1 MRRHT
6 NLSLLA
12 GLGFALF
19 LPACSRDPKPGT
31 PEAAA
36 AGERMVRSMSD
47 TLARAKTLT
56 FESSERIEVIAP
68 SGEKRSL
75 HFSRKVAVRR
85 PDALYFELLAEGGEA
100 FHLAA
105 YYRGRTLV
113 LRDLLDG
120 TWAQTEV
127 PGSIDEM
134 LDAVILQ
141 FGLPVPVGD
150 VISSSPY
157 DAIIGSSARGGLV
170 AWDTVDQIPGAELAY
185 ADAVVGVR
193 LWLPRSGPPLPR
205 RLEIN
210 YKQSPVPLVTQLNFS
225 NWKLDVPLP
234 EDTFAFQ
241 PSPNSRTAAFGD
253 LVSRMVARTLPQE
266 AHANSPAP
274 SDSKAAKGSGE
285 RQQF

>member
-1 MRRHT
+1 M
-6 NLSLLA
+6 SDSLA
-12 GLGFALF
+12 G
-19 LPACSRDPKPGT
+19 
-31 PEAAA
+31 
-36 AGERMVRSMSD
+36 
-47 TLARAKTLT
+47 AKTLT

-85 PDALYFELLAEGGEA
+85 PDALYFELLGESGEA

-105 YYRGRTLV
+105 YYRGRNLV
-113 LRDLLDG
+113 LRDLRDG

-141 FGLPVPVGD
+141 FGLPVPIGD
-150 VISSSPY
+150 LVSSSPY
-157 DAIIGSSARGGLV
+157 EAILGSSAQGGLV
-170 AWDTVDQIPGAELAY
+170 AWGTVDGVPCAESAY
-185 ADAVVGVR
+185 ADSVVGVR
-193 LWLPRSGPPLPR
+193 LWIPRSGPTLPR
-205 RLEIN
+205 RLEIH
-210 YKQSPVPLVTQLNFS
+210 YKQSPVPLVTRLNFS

-241 PSPNSRTAAFGD
+241 PPANSRPTAFGE

-266 AHANSPAP
+266 VHAASPAP
-274 SDSKAAKGSGE
+274 SDGTAARGSGE
-285 RQQF
+285 RQKF